1 MKMSPE
7 PALDALLREAEAS
20 LATACSAVPVWSIP
34 GFYYDREGHLSEKRR
49 MEPDAQA
56 AYTCALAYRV
66 AGAREYA
73 RKAAEL
79 LDGWATVNREIG
91 GHDGPLVSAYLGVGF
106 IRAAIWLEPFEA
118 WSREA
123 RERFAGWLT
132 RVCLPAWEGIE
143 GRNNWWD
150 WSLYARLA
158 LHRFTGDDAAFGAA
172 AEALKS
178 HIEHAVAEDGFLPE
192 EAARGANAM
201 WYHYFALAPM
211 TAAAKLVLDAT
222 GEDLFRWTSPGGK
235 GIKRA
240 LDTFL
245 HYADGRAA
253 DWPFGEKQNVPA
265 PLGAD
270 TWPVDLFEAM
280 AIVYRDEDYARFAA
294 PYRPVKGHRNAS
306 SGFFQSY
313 AWNYPSLWL
322 EDPHE
327 RGQCR

>member
-1 MKMSPE
+1 MAEYPE
-7 PALDALLREAEAS
+7 LALEALLREAQAS
-20 LATACSAVPVWSIP
+20 LRTTCSAVPAWSIP
-34 GFYYDREGHLSEKRR
+34 GFYYDREGHLNGKRL

-56 AYTCALAYRV
+56 VYTTALAYRMTGE
-66 AGAREYA
+66 AIYA
-73 RKAAEL
+73 SKAVEI

-91 GHDGPLVSAYLGVGF
+91 GHDGPLVSAYVGVAF
-106 IRAAIWLEPFEA
+106 IRAALWLEPFDG

-123 RERFAGWLT
+123 RNRFEGWMT
-132 RVCLPAWEGIE
+132 NVCLPAWEAIE

-158 LHRFTGDDAAFGAA
+158 LHRLTGDEPAFALA
-172 AEALKS
+172 TQALKA
-178 HIEHAVAEDGFLPE
+178 HIDHAIAENGFLPE

-235 GIKRA
+235 SIKRA

-245 HYADGRAA
+245 RYADGRS
-253 DWPFGEKQNVPA
+253 DEWPFGETQNIPA

-280 AIVYRDEDYARFAA
+280 ALIYQDEAYARFAA
-294 PYRPVKGHRNAS
+294 PHRPVTGHRNAS
-306 SGFFQSY
+306 SGYFQSY
-313 AWNYPSLWL
+313 AWNYPTLII
-322 EDPHE
+322 
-327 RGQCR
+327 